1 MVIKDVGKM
10 TGTAKS
16 RIEENWGSKAGKL
29 PLDFAN
35 TAEWHRSSNPSEMVN
50 SYSDLVRWSQD
61 AGLFDAGAAQA
72 MLSEADQHPRQA
84 KAVLR
89 RSLSLREA
97 IFGIFTSVAG
107 DEKPKES
114 DLALLNQFLGDASQ
128 AQHLVHTS
136 EGFDWV
142 WDQETLDRMLGPIAR
157 SAADL
162 LTSDDLKRVGVCA
175 DDRGCGW
182 LFFDTSRNHSRRWC
196 SMESC
201 GNRAKAMR
209 HYQRN

>member
-1 MVIKDVGKM
+1 MGKM
-10 TGTAKS
+10 TESATS
-16 RIEENWGSKAGKL
+16 RVEEIWGSKAGKL

-35 TAEWHRSSNPSEMVN
+35 TTEWHLSSDPSEMLN
-50 SYSDLVRWSQD
+50 SYSDLVLWSRD

-72 MLSEADQHPRQA
+72 MLAEADQHPRRA

-97 IFGIFTSVAG
+97 IFGIFTSAVG
-107 DEKPKES
+107 DKKPGES

-128 AQHLVHTS
+128 AQHLVHTPK
-136 EGFDWV
+136 GFAWA
-142 WDQETLDRMLGPIAR
+142 WNQETLDRMLGPIAR

-201 GNRAKAMR
+201 GNRAKAKR

>member
-1 MVIKDVGKM
+1 MNELAIG
-10 TGTAKS
+10 
-16 RIEENWGSKAGKL
+16 RIETIWGSKAGKL

-35 TAEWHRSSNPSEMVN
+35 TTEWHLSSDPSEMLN
-50 SYSDLVRWSQD
+50 SYSDLVRWSRD
-61 AGLFDAGAAQA
+61 AGLFDARAAQA
-72 MLSEADQHPRQA
+72 MLAEADQHPRRA

-97 IFGIFTSVAG
+97 IFGVFTSVAG
-107 DEKPKES
+107 DERPRES

-136 EGFDWV
+136 KGFAWR

-201 GNRAKAMR
+201 GNRAKAKR
-209 HYQRN
+209 HYQRS